1 MDKGINLSPIKEME
15 LRASRIPGVIS
26 LAQGVPSFDT
36 PDAIKNAAI
45 EAIQK
50 GKVAKY
56 SLAPGTLEFRET
68 IAQHLER
75 ENKFFDF
82 ENEIIATAGSIEAIT
97 ATLLAILEPGDEV
110 LIPDPTYTSYQPAI
124 KVARGVPVFVSLD
137 EENHWAL
144 DIEKFEKLITPR
156 TKAFLFCNPNNPT
169 GTVFSRNQLHALAQL
184 AIKHN
189 LYIMSDEVYKDFVYF
204 ENQGSTFPLSD
215 KSSNSSRSNLQ
226 LYSLAELRGIR
237 DRLIY
242 IFSFSKAYAMTGWR
256 IAFLATHQEL
266 AKKILAVHDA
276 LVTCAPV
283 VSQYAGMAALEL
295 ANEDVLRFKEYF
307 QKRRDFTCKRLDK
320 LNHVFKYQKPN
331 SSYFVFPRIKEEMLR
346 KIAPNGGS
354 RQFAI
359 ELLKKAKVATV
370 PGSAFGPSGENHVRM
385 CFGRSEED
393 INTAFDRMEKFF
405 NEQGTK
411 INNQ

>member
-1 MDKGINLSPIKEME
+1 VERNNNINLSPIKEIE
-15 LRASRIPGVIS
+15 LRAAKIPGVVS

-36 PDAIKNAAI
+36 PEAVKRAAI
-45 EAIQK
+45 EAIEK

-56 SLAPGTLEFRET
+56 SLSPGTLEFREVV
-68 IAQHLER
+68 AQYLEK

-82 ENEIIATAGSIEAIT
+82 EKEIIATAGSIEAIT
-97 ATLLAILEPGDEV
+97 ATLLAILDPGDEV

-124 KVARGVPVFVSLD
+124 RVAKGVPVFVPLN
-137 EENHWAL
+137 ETHHWAL

-169 GTVFSRNQLHALAQL
+169 GTIFSRNQLHALAQL

-189 LYIMSDEVYKDFVYF
+189 FYILSDEVYKDFVF
-204 ENQGSTFPLSD
+204 SDEGSTFVRT
-215 KSSNSSRSNLQ
+215 KAESS

-256 IAFLATHQEL
+256 IAYLATHQDL

-283 VSQYAGMAALEL
+283 VSQFAAQAALEL
-295 ANEDVLRFKEYF
+295 ANEEVALFKKYF
-307 QKRRDFTCKRLDK
+307 QKRRDLICKRLDK
-320 LNHVFKYQKPN
+320 LNYVFEYQKPDGA
-331 SSYFVFPRIKEEMLR
+331 YFVFPKVKEEIMQ
-346 KIAPNGGS
+346 KITGKNGDS
-354 RQFAI
+354 WRFAI
-359 ELLKKAKVATV
+359 ELLEKAKVAVV
-370 PGSAFGPSGENHVRM
+370 PGAAFGPSGENHVRM

-393 INTAFDRMEKFF
+393 INEAFDRMEEFF
-405 NEQGTK
+405 GK
-411 INNQ
+411 

>member
-1 MDKGINLSPIKEME
+1 ME
-15 LRASRIPGVIS
+15 LQASKIPGVIS

-36 PDAIKNAAI
+36 PEPVKRAAI
-45 EAIQK
+45 EAIES

-56 SLAPGTLEFRET
+56 SLAPGTLEFREV
-68 IAQHLER
+68 IAHHLEQ

-82 ENEIIATAGSIEAIT
+82 ETEIIATAGSIEAIT
-97 ATLLAILEPGDEV
+97 ATLLTILEPGDEV

-124 KVARGVPVFVSLD
+124 KVARGTPVFLPLD

-144 DIEKFEKLITPR
+144 DVDKFEKLITPR

-169 GTVFSRNQLHALAQL
+169 GTIFPRNQLHALAQL

-189 LYIMSDEVYKDFVYF
+189 IYILSDEVYKDFVF
-204 ENQGSTFPLSD
+204 DSD
-215 KSSNSSRSNLQ
+215 KK

-256 IAFLATHQEL
+256 IAFLATHQAL
-266 AKKILAVHDA
+266 AARILAVHDA

-283 VSQYAGMAALEL
+283 VSQFAAQAALEM
-295 ANEDVLRFKEYF
+295 AGEEVKKFRKYF
-307 QKRRDFTCKRLDK
+307 QERRDLICERLDR
-320 LNHVFKYQKPN
+320 LCQVFQYQKPD
-331 SSYFVFPRIKEEMLR
+331 SAYFVFPKIREEYLL
-346 KIAPNGGS
+346 KVAAGGGS
-354 RQFAI
+354 RQFAL
-359 ELLKKAKVATV
+359 ELLEQAKVATV
-370 PGSAFGPSGENHVRM
+370 PGSAFGPNGENHIRM

-393 INTAFDRMEKFF
+393 INEAFDRLEKFF
-405 NEQGTK
+405 SH
-411 INNQ
+411 

>member
-1 MDKGINLSPIKEME
+1 MISLSPIKEME
-15 LRASRIPGVIS
+15 LRASRIPGVVS

-36 PDAIKNAAI
+36 PEVVKNAAI

-68 IAQHLER
+68 IAQHLEK
-75 ENKFFDF
+75 ENKLYDF

-124 KVARGVPVFVSLD
+124 KVSRGIPVYVALD
-137 EENHWAL
+137 EGNHWSF
-144 DIEKFEKLITPR
+144 DIEKFEKLITPK

-169 GTVFSRNQLHALAQL
+169 GTIFKRNQLHALAQL

-189 LYIMSDEVYKDFVYF
+189 LYILSDEVYKDFIF
-204 ENQGSTFPLSD
+204 DSD
-215 KSSNSSRSNLQ
+215 EKF
-226 LYSLAELRGIR
+226 YSLAELRGIR
-237 DRLIY
+237 DRLVY

-283 VSQYAGMAALEL
+283 VSQYAGMAALEMAGEEIL
-295 ANEDVLRFKEYF
+295 KFKEYF
-307 QKRRDFTCKRLDK
+307 QRRRDLTCERLDNLK
-320 LNHVFKYQKPN
+320 HIFEYQKPD
-331 SSYFVFPRIKEEMLR
+331 SSYFVFPKMKEEILQ
-346 KIAPNGGS
+346 KIAAGGGS
-354 RQFAI
+354 WEFAI
-359 ELLKKAKVATV
+359 QLLEKAKVATV
-370 PGSAFGPSGENHVRM
+370 PGSAFGPSGENHIRI
-385 CFGRSEED
+385 CFGRSEDD
-393 INTAFDRMEKFF
+393 INTAFDRLDKFF
-405 NEQGTK
+405 DNH
-411 INNQ
+411 

>member
-1 MDKGINLSPIKEME
+1 MPENKKISLSPIKEME
-15 LRASRIPGVIS
+15 LRASRIPGVVS

-36 PDAIKNAAI
+36 PEAVKRAAI
-45 EAIQK
+45 EAIER

-68 IAQHLER
+68 IAQNLER

-82 ENEIIATAGSIEAIT
+82 ESEIIATAGSIEAIT

-110 LIPDPTYTSYQPAI
+110 LIPDPTYTSYQAAI
-124 KVARGVPVFVSLD
+124 KVARGAPVFVPLD
-137 EENHWAL
+137 EENRWSF
-144 DIEKFEKLITPR
+144 DIEKFERLITPR

-169 GTVFSRNQLHALAQL
+169 GTIFTRNQLHALAQL

-189 LYIMSDEVYKDFVYF
+189 LYILSDEVYKDFVF
-204 ENQGSTFPLSD
+204 DSD
-215 KSSNSSRSNLQ
+215 ER
-226 LYSLAELRGIR
+226 LYSLGELRGIR
-237 DRLIY
+237 DRLVY

-256 IAFLATHQEL
+256 IAYLATHQKL

-295 ANEDVLRFKEYF
+295 ANEDVLKFKEYF
-307 QKRRDFTCKRLDK
+307 QKRRDLTCKRLDK
-320 LNHVFKYQKPN
+320 LSHVFEYQKPD
-331 SSYFVFPRIKEEMLR
+331 SSYFVFPKIKDGIL
-346 KIAPNGGS
+346 KKVASDGGS
-354 RQFAI
+354 WEFAI
-359 ELLKKAKVATV
+359 QLLEKAKVATV
-370 PGSAFGPSGENHVRM
+370 PGVAFGPSGENHIRM

-393 INTAFDRMEKFF
+393 INIAFDRLEKFF
-405 NEQGTK
+405 
-411 INNQ
+411 